1 MIKRACRKMDFKFV
15 EDENAEWDIYWS
27 DVPVQPERISKL

>member
-1 MIKRACRKMDFKFV
+1 MDFKFV

-27 DVPVQPERISKL
+27 DVAVKPELINKMRPF